1 LTAVICVT
9 GGALRT
15 YYKVHAIMMIGR
27 SGRSSAR
34 ATDRT
39 RREMTMKTHEAKKAT
54 KKPARRED
62 DLVKTTKTHKAELSD
77 KELGRVS
84 GGAVDY
90 FMKIE

>member
-1 LTAVICVT
+1 
-9 GGALRT
+9 
-15 YYKVHAIMMIGR
+15 
-27 SGRSSAR
+27 
-34 ATDRT
+34 
-39 RREMTMKTHEAKKAT
+39 MKKHEAKKAT

-62 DLVKTTKTHKAELSD
+62 DLVKTTKTHKTELSD